1 MRDQTLHYSSVVNNG
16 SQTMNFSSIW
26 NSPLQGRVKKLPK
39 ILPLLPIVM
48 LGNDWFFVTVHNQLF
63 VAIKCVNVMV
73 FCVKKMMPAE
83 IE

>member
-48 LGNDWFFVTVHNQLF
+48 FVTL
-63 VAIKCVNVMV
+63 
-73 FCVKKMMPAE
+73 
-83 IE
+83 